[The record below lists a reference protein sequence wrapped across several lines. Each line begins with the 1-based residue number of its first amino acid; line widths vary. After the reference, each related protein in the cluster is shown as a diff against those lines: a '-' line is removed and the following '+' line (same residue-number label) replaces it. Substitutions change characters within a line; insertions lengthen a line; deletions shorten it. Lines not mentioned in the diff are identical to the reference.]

1 MAESEI
7 SLFLPCRGMFNEVAM
22 ETTFLISLAYFLSG
36 YEPICCHLHHMQT
49 HNHIKLKKKHTFK
62 EIGIYSFNKYILPLT
77 MSATVED
84 TGKVLRITWLH
95 HGYSSCTQRHKTGYS
110 SKMHT

>member
-1 MAESEI
+1 MNQLVVTFI
-7 SLFLPCRGMFNEVAM
+7 ICRHIIILSL
-22 ETTFLISLAYFLSG
+22 
-36 YEPICCHLHHMQT
+36 
-49 HNHIKLKKKHTFK
+49 KKHTFK

-77 MSATVED
+77 MCATVDD

-110 SKMHT
+110 SECIHNIP